1 MIYHLQK
8 KVIRICGIAV
18 LIVFSVI
25 FLLICG
31 FSIKQLNETMDAML
45 DRISDNGGKPLEW
58 GMKTTVWTRRWGGRG
73 DGGGSPL

>member
-45 DRISDNGGKPLEW
+45 DRISDNGGKPP
-58 GMKTTVWTRRWGGRG
+58 GMGG
-73 DGGGSPL
+73 